1 MLNRYLARM
10 IAVIECYRGII
21 VDFYGDSIL
30 VFFNGMESDIA
41 LNAFGAVKSALE
53 MQQELRRL
61 CERKCRS
68 RPACGHDGHRDYT
81 RAKSSWATSALKPER
96 NTE

>member
-1 MLNRYLARM
+1 M

-41 LNAFGAVKSALE
+41 LNAVGAVKCALE
-53 MQQELRRL
+53 MQQELEGFVKENVAQGL
-61 CERKCRS
+61 PVVTMGIGITHGRS
-68 RPACGHDGHRDYT
+68 HRGQHWD
-81 RAKSSWATSALKPER
+81 
-96 NTE
+96 